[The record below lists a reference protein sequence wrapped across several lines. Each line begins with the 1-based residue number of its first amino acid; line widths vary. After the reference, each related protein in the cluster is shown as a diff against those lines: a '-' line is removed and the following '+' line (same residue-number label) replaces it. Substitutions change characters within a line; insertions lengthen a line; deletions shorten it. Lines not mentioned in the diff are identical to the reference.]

1 MNIYELLTRFWLESE
16 EQSFSPSEAALYSFL
31 IIKANQRRW
40 QMPFRCSTT
49 AVCSHINTT
58 RQNVVK
64 ARIGLKERGLIDF
77 EAGTGKDDA
86 PQYTILQ
93 GNRQLSGQLSDEL
106 PHSLS
111 VQLSGQLPPYN
122 IEDKDINH
130 KNNAREKDLKGIDE
144 LKEILSKDEAWQ
156 MSVVN
161 AIGSAKVRTPE
172 DISSQLSQFFLMLE
186 AQGVKQREER
196 DCRAYF
202 FNWLN
207 KRVNS
212 NNSNYGN
219 KQQANILAQRRGV
232 EVSVGAEKN
241 YEGRF

>member
-1 MNIYELLTRFWLESE
+1 MNIYELLTRFWMESE
-16 EQSFSPSEAALYSFL
+16 EQCFSPSEVALYAFL
-31 IIKANQRRW
+31 IAKANQYRW
-40 QMPFRCSTT
+40 KMPFRCSTAT
-49 AVCSHINTT
+49 VCSRINTT

-64 ARIGLKERGLIDF
+64 ARTGLKERGLIDF
-77 EAGTGKDDA
+77 VAGTGKDDA

-106 PHSLS
+106 PHT
-111 VQLSGQLPPYN
+111 LSGQLPPYN
-122 IEDKDINH
+122 IEDKDNNH
-130 KNNAREKDLKGIDE
+130 NNAREKNLKDTEE
-144 LKEILSKDEAWQ
+144 LKTILMKDEAWQ

-161 AIGSAKVRTPE
+161 ALGCASVRTPE

-186 AQGVKQREER
+186 AQGVKEREER

-207 KRVNS
+207 KRTKYNS
-212 NNSNYGN
+212 ENGN
-219 KQQANILAQRRGV
+219 KQTNIQSQRRGV
-232 EVSVGAEKN
+232 EVSVGTAKS